1 MARLANPAK
10 WALIRLVRVYRRW
23 ISRWFPPVC
32 RFHPSCS
39 SYALEAL
46 ETKPFFTA
54 VAMIAW
60 RIARCNPMSAGGY
73 DPVTPDPPSTTPFQ
87 DNHESNQRANG

>member
-1 MARLANPAK
+1 MAG
-10 WALIRLVRVYRRW
+10 IRGYQRW

-46 ETKPFFTA
+46 QTKPFIRA
-54 VAMIAW
+54 LVMIAW
-60 RIARCNPMSAGGY
+60 RIVRCNPLSPGGY
-73 DPVTPDPPSTTPFQ
+73 DPVNPDPPQSTTATLS
-87 DNHESNQRANG
+87 HEAEGK